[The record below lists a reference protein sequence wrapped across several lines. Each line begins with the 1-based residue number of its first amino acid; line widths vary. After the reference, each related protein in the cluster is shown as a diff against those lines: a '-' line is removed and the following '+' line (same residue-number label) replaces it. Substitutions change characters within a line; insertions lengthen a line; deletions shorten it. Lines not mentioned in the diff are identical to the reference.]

1 MNDIISIGP
10 DGTVSAPATPTIP
23 FIRGD
28 GIGPEVWAAAEQV
41 FNAAVKKC
49 YGGQREVN
57 WLEVFAGERALN
69 EKGALLPDATVD
81 AIRKYHVAIKA
92 PLTTP
97 VGGGFRSVNVS
108 LRVLLDLFSCIRPV
122 SHFPG
127 VPSPLVRPDDVDMV
141 IFRENTED
149 VYVGLEWEA
158 GSPEAAEVIA
168 LVERLGGKKVRVDSG
183 IGIKPISKTGS
194 QRLVR
199 RAIEYALQ
207 NGRTSVTL
215 VHKGNIMKHT
225 EGAFARWG
233 YELAAEE
240 FGDRTVTEKD
250 VKAHHGGTC
259 PEGKIVIKD
268 RIADAMF
275 QEILLH
281 PAQYSVLA
289 LPNLNGDYIS
299 DALAATVGGL
309 GIAPGANIGNEYAL
323 FEATHGSAPAIA
335 GQNKANPTSLILSG
349 AMMFEFLGWVEVKDA
364 IESAVTAAIASKR
377 VTIDLA
383 ENMPGATTL
392 TCSDFADNICANL

>member
-1 MNDIISIGP
+1 MSDIINIGP
-10 DGTVSAPATPTIP
+10 DGTVSAPACPTIP

-41 FNAAVKKC
+41 FNRAVEKC
-49 YGGQREVN
+49 YGGQRRVN
-57 WLEVFAGERALN
+57 WLEIFAGERALK
-69 EKGALLPDATVD
+69 EKGDLLPEATVE
-81 AIRKYHVAIKA
+81 AIRTYHVAIKA

-108 LRVLLDLFSCIRPV
+108 LRVLLDLYSCIRPV

-158 GSPEAAEVIA
+158 GSAEAAQVIA
-168 LVERLGGKKVRVDSG
+168 LVEKLGGKTVRPDSG
-183 IGIKPISKTGS
+183 IGIKPISKTGTR
-194 QRLVR
+194 RLVR

-207 NGRTSVTL
+207 NGRPSVTL

-240 FGDRTVTEKD
+240 YGDRIITEKD
-250 VKAHHGGTC
+250 VKANHGGLC
-259 PEGKIVIKD
+259 PEGRLVVKD

-281 PAQYSVLA
+281 PADYSVLA

-309 GIAPGANIGNEYAL
+309 GIAPGGNIGDQYAL

-349 AMMFEFLGWVEVKDA
+349 AMMFEFIGWGEVKEA
-364 IESAVTAAIASKR
+364 LERAVTSAIASKR
-377 VTIDLA
+377 VTVDLA

-392 TCSDFADNICANL
+392 SCSDFADNICAHL